1 MKIASG
7 IPAAGVQSTISAQK
21 HAVTL
26 LQGTDTCCSL
36 FLVLF
41 AQISQWPDFSTQ
53 TSLNNN
59 DDDNDDNDGDGDAK

>member
-7 IPAAGVQSTISAQK
+7 ISAAGVQGTTSAQK

-26 LQGTDTCCSL
+26 LQDIDTCCSL
-36 FLVLF
+36 FLVLS

-59 DDDNDDNDGDGDAK
+59 DDDNDDNDGDGDDK